1 MGSFIYDPF
10 PLTLSRFSLFTNF
23 LSKFFQ
29 SFSAGKNLFVR
40 PSFFNQSNQ
49 FNQSIKNR
57 TCLLK
62 RKLLDWTDIYFQ
74 LLVSRKTIKYL
85 IKIQYDTIKSY
96 NFNLLIFARCPM
108 CVRVC
113 MCVTLHLLNVHC

>member
-1 MGSFIYDPF
+1 MILF
-10 PLTLSRFSLFTNF
+10 LSLFLVSLFSLTFYPN
-23 LSKFFQ
+23 S
-29 SFSAGKNLFVR
+29 SNHFSAGKNLFVR